1 MTAQNATVSNIHAIE
16 RRTPPPSVPEYVSHR
31 EDVTEIGKLSAEAM
45 VKEYEATAK
54 EIEAMGDILKDMMQR
69 CEQLAASASAMLGD
83 VKATAMRYRKE
94 GKRMFN
100 EIESCSNVAEEV
112 RRTCETFRDKI
123 AAKSTESVP

>member
-1 MTAQNATVSNIHAIE
+1 MTAQNATASNIHAIE
-16 RRTPPPSVPEYVSHR
+16 RRTPPPSVPEYVNHR

-69 CEQLAASASAMLGD
+69 CEQLTASAAAMLGD

-94 GKRMFN
+94 GKRMFT
-100 EIESCSNVAEEV
+100 EIESSSSAAEEV
-112 RRTCETFRDKI
+112 RRLCEAFRDKL
-123 AAKSTESVP
+123 AAKDAGAAK